1 MALPALAMLGL
12 QLGGTAALGAG
23 QSYLANRAGKRQQ
36 KRMDE
41 QAAQNKLI
49 SSFSKNAQPQQ
60 MAAQQGPTAAQR
72 VLADP
77 LTKQL
82 MAGLIGKIGG
92 GALPTTSAPSGLSNP
107 ALLQQAPAPSYS
119 TDIGSFT
126 PRFK

>member
-1 MALPALAMLGL
+1 MPLPALAMMGL
-12 QLGGTAALGAG
+12 QLGGSAALGAG

>member
-1 MALPALAMLGL
+1 MPGPLAMLGI
-12 QLGGTAALGAG
+12 QAGLGVG
-23 QSYLANRAGKRQQ
+23 QSILGNRAAKRQQ

-41 QAAQNKLI
+41 EAAQNKLI
-49 SSFSKNAQPQQ
+49 SSFNKNAQPQQ

-72 VLADP
+72 ALADP

-82 MAGLIGKIGG
+82 IAGLIGKIGG

-126 PRFK
+126 PRFR

>member
-1 MALPALAMLGL
+1 MPGPLAMLGI
-12 QLGGTAALGAG
+12 QAGLGAA
-23 QSYLANRAGKRQQ
+23 QSILGNRAAKREQQ
-36 KRMDE
+36 RMDQ

-72 VLADP
+72 ALADP
-77 LTKQL
+77 LTKHL
-82 MAGLIGKIGG
+82 IAGLIGKIG

>member
-1 MALPALAMLGL
+1 MGPLALMGL
-12 QLGGTAALGAG
+12 QLAGSAAIGAG
-23 QSYLANRAGKRQQ
+23 QSYLGNRAVKRQEQRQ
-36 KRMDE
+36 KE
-41 QAAQNKLI
+41 QDAQNRLI

-60 MAAQQGPTAAQR
+60 MAAQQGPTAGQR
-72 VLADP
+72 ALADP

-82 MAGLIGKIGG
+82 LAGLIGKIGG
-92 GALPTTSAPSGLSNP
+92 GAPPTTSAPSGLSNP

>member
-1 MALPALAMLGL
+1 MGL
-12 QLGGTAALGAG
+12 QLAGSAALGAG
-23 QSYLANRAGKRQQ
+23 QSYLGNRAVKRQEQRQ
-36 KRMDE
+36 KE
-41 QAAQNKLI
+41 QDAQNRLI

-92 GALPTTSAPSGLSNP
+92 ALPTTSAPSGLSNP

-126 PRFK
+126 PRFR

>member
-1 MALPALAMLGL
+1 MPGPLAMMGL
-12 QLGGTAALGAG
+12 QLAGSAALGAG

-36 KRMDE
+36 QRMDE
-41 QAAQNKLI
+41 EAAQNKLI
-49 SSFSKNAQPQQ
+49 SSFNKNAQPQQ

-72 VLADP
+72 ALADP

-82 MAGLIGKIGG
+82 IAGLIGKIGG
-92 GALPTTSAPSGLSNP
+92 GALPTTSAPLGLSNP

>member
-1 MALPALAMLGL
+1 MPGPLAMLGI
-12 QLGGTAALGAG
+12 QAGLGVG
-23 QSYLANRAGKRQQ
+23 QSILGNRAAKRQQ

-41 QAAQNKLI
+41 EAAQNKLI

-60 MAAQQGPTAAQR
+60 MGPQQGPGIAQQA
-72 VLADP
+72 LADP

-82 MAGLIGKIGG
+82 MAQLIGKIGG

-126 PRFK
+126 PRFR

>member
-1 MALPALAMLGL
+1 MDPLTLMALQTAGS
-12 QLGGTAALGAG
+12 AALGAG

-36 KRMDE
+36 QRMDE

-49 SSFSKNAQPQQ
+49 SSFNKNAQPQQ

-72 VLADP
+72 ALADP

-82 MAGLIGKIGG
+82 IAGLIGKIGG
-92 GALPTTSAPSGLSNP
+92 GALPTTSAPSGLSNL

>member
-1 MALPALAMLGL
+1 MDPLTLMALQTAGS
-12 QLGGTAALGAG
+12 AALGAG
-23 QSYLANRAGKRQQ
+23 QSYLGNRAVKRQEQRQ
-36 KRMDE
+36 KE
-41 QAAQNKLI
+41 QDAQNRLI

-92 GALPTTSAPSGLSNP
+92 ALPTTSAPSGLSNP

-126 PRFK
+126 PRFR

>member
-1 MALPALAMLGL
+1 MGPLALMGL
-12 QLGGTAALGAG
+12 QLAGSAALGAG
-23 QSYLANRAGKRQQ
+23 QSYLGNRAVKRQEQRQ
-36 KRMDE
+36 KE
-41 QAAQNKLI
+41 QDAQNRLI

-92 GALPTTSAPSGLSNP
+92 ALPTTSAPSGLSNP

-119 TDIGSFT
+119 TNIGSFT

>member
-1 MALPALAMLGL
+1 MPGPLAMMGL
-12 QLGGTAALGAG
+12 QLAGSAALGAG

-36 KRMDE
+36 QRMDE
-41 QAAQNKLI
+41 EAAQNKLI
-49 SSFSKNAQPQQ
+49 SSFNKNAQPQQ

-72 VLADP
+72 ALADP

-82 MAGLIGKIGG
+82 IAGLIGKIGG
-92 GALPTTSAPSGLSNP
+92 APPTTSAPLGLSNP

>member
-1 MALPALAMLGL
+1 MPGPLAMMGL
-12 QLGGTAALGAG
+12 QLAGSAALGAG

-36 KRMDE
+36 QRMDE
-41 QAAQNKLI
+41 EAAQNKLI
-49 SSFSKNAQPQQ
+49 SSVNKNAQPQQ

-72 VLADP
+72 ALADP

-82 MAGLIGKIGG
+82 IAGLIGKIGG
-92 GALPTTSAPSGLSNP
+92 GALPATSAPSGLSNP
-107 ALLQQAPAPSYS
+107 ALLQQAPATSYS

>member
-1 MALPALAMLGL
+1 MPGPLAMLGI
-12 QLGGTAALGAG
+12 QTGLGVG
-23 QSYLANRAGKRQQ
+23 QSILGNRAAKRQQ
-36 KRMDE
+36 QRMDE
-41 QAAQNKLI
+41 EAAQNKLI

-60 MAAQQGPTAAQR
+60 MGPQQGPGIAQQA
-72 VLADP
+72 LADP

-82 MAGLIGKIGG
+82 MAQLIGKIGNG
-92 GALPTTSAPSGLSNP
+92 GGGGVSGLSNP

>member
-1 MALPALAMLGL
+1 MMGL
-12 QLGGTAALGAG
+12 QLAGSAALGAG

-36 KRMDE
+36 QRMDE
-41 QAAQNKLI
+41 EAAQNKLI
-49 SSFSKNAQPQQ
+49 SSFNKNAQPQQ

-72 VLADP
+72 ALADP

-82 MAGLIGKIGG
+82 IAGLIGKIGG

>member
-1 MALPALAMLGL
+1 MPGPLALLGMQLAGS
-12 QLGGTAALGAG
+12 AALGAG
-23 QSYLANRAGKRQQ
+23 QSYLGNRAAKREQQ
-36 KRMDE
+36 RMDE

-49 SSFSKNAQPQQ
+49 SSFGKNAQPQQ
-60 MAAQQGPTAAQR
+60 RAAQQGPGIAQQA
-72 VLADP
+72 LADP

-82 MAGLIGKIGG
+82 IAGLIGKIGG

>member
-1 MALPALAMLGL
+1 MPGPLAMMGL
-12 QLGGTAALGAG
+12 QLAGSAALGAG
-23 QSYLANRAGKRQQ
+23 QSYLGNRAAKRQQ
-36 KRMDE
+36 QRMDE
-41 QAAQNKLI
+41 EAAQNKLI
-49 SSFSKNAQPQQ
+49 SSFNKNAQPQQ

-72 VLADP
+72 ALADP

-82 MAGLIGKIGG
+82 IAGLIGKIGG

>member
-1 MALPALAMLGL
+1 MPGPLAMLGI
-12 QLGGTAALGAG
+12 QAGLGAA
-23 QSYLANRAGKRQQ
+23 QSILGNRAAKREQQ
-36 KRMDE
+36 RMDE

-60 MAAQQGPTAAQR
+60 MGPQQGPGIAQQA
-72 VLADP
+72 LADP

-82 MAGLIGKIGG
+82 IAGLIGKIGG
-92 GALPTTSAPSGLSNP
+92 APPTTSAPSGLSNP

-126 PRFK
+126 PRFQ

>member
-1 MALPALAMLGL
+1 MPGPLAMMGL
-12 QLGGTAALGAG
+12 QLAGSAALGAG

-36 KRMDE
+36 QRMDE
-41 QAAQNKLI
+41 EAAQNKLI

-72 VLADP
+72 ALADP